1 MKKLLILLTAMM
13 LLTACSAKTDNPQ
26 ENSDVTT
33 EQTSSQTSADAV
45 TPVETGSQT
54 TNDNTPSDPATSTST
69 PETASEK
76 PKEVVPLVT
85 FIELGADSC
94 IPCKMMQ
101 PILKELRD
109 EYQGLLK
116 VEFID
121 LYKDRDAAQKY
132 NVRVM
137 PTQVFLNMDGKEFFR
152 HEGFY
157 PKAEIEKMLL
167 EKIGIRKPEDNVP
180 QTDTTRP

>member
-13 LLTACSAKTDNPQ
+13 LLSACGAKTEGDAA
-26 ENSDVTT
+26 
-33 EQTSSQTSADAV
+33 ADQPTNDPTAETA
-45 TPVETGSQT
+45 TPAADSLSQT
-54 TNDNTPSDPATSTST
+54 T
-69 PETASEK
+69 K
-76 PKEVVPLVT
+76 IQPLAT
-85 FIELGADSC
+85 FIELGAESC

-101 PILKELRD
+101 PILTELRD

-116 VEFID
+116 VEFTD
-121 LYKDRDAAQKY
+121 LYKDRAAAQKY
-132 NVRVM
+132 SVRVM
-137 PTQVFLNMDGKEFFR
+137 PTQVFLDADGREFFR

>member
-1 MKKLLILLTAMM
+1 MKRLILILTA
-13 LLTACSAKTDNPQ
+13 LLLLSACQAKTEEPAGN
-26 ENSDVTT
+26 
-33 EQTSSQTSADAV
+33 
-45 TPVETGSQT
+45 
-54 TNDNTPSDPATSTST
+54 PATSPAVADSVVAADST
-69 PETASEK
+69 A
-76 PKEVVPLVT
+76 VVTPLVT
-85 FIELGADSC
+85 FIELGAATC

-101 PILKELRD
+101 PILTELRD

-116 VEFID
+116 VEFTD
-121 LYKDRDAAQKY
+121 LYKDRAAAQKY
-132 NVRVM
+132 SVRVM
-137 PTQVFLNMDGKEFFR
+137 PTQVFLDADGREFFR